1 LFVRLTQ
8 YSSAV
13 TNLLRIAT
21 RKSTLAL
28 WQANHVKA
36 LLEQK
41 HAGLRVELLPLV
53 TTGDVRLE
61 GPLSQ
66 VGGKGLFVKELEQA
80 MLEHRAD
87 IAVHSMKD
95 VPAHLPE
102 GLCLPVVLAAEDP
115 RDAFV
120 SNRYANL
127 DELPRGARVGT
138 ASLRRQCQLHHHRPD
153 LEFSLLRGN
162 VETRLRKLDEGHYD
176 AIILAC
182 AGLMRLGL
190 HDRIRSALPTELCLP
205 AIGQGVIGIECRADD
220 SRTLG
225 LIAPLNDADTAIR
238 LRVERALNAKL
249 GGSCQ
254 TPLAGHAE
262 LHGAALHARA
272 RIGMPDGSRLVE
284 AELHGNAANAEALGV
299 ALAERLLA
307 AGGAD
312 ILHVL
317 MEQATPAG

>member
-1 LFVRLTQ
+1 VIT
-8 YSSAV
+8 V
-13 TNLLRIAT
+13 LRIAT
-21 RKSTLAL
+21 RKSALAL

-36 LLEQK
+36 LLEQQ
-41 HAGLRVELLPLV
+41 AGLRVELLPLV

-80 MLEHRAD
+80 LLENRAD
-87 IAVHSMKD
+87 LAVHSMKD
-95 VPAHLPE
+95 VPAHLPD
-102 GLCLPVVLAAEDP
+102 GLCLPVVLAAADA

-120 SNRYANL
+120 SNHYATL
-127 DELPRGARVGT
+127 AELPQGAQVGS
-138 ASLRRQCQLHHHRPD
+138 ASLRRQCQLRHQRPD
-153 LEFSLLRGN
+153 LVFSQLRGN
-162 VETRLRKLDEGHYD
+162 VETRLRKLDEGQYD

-182 AGLMRLGL
+182 AGLERLGL
-190 HDRIRSALPTELCLP
+190 GARIRAALPVDLCLP
-205 AIGQGVIGIECRADD
+205 AIGQGVIGIECRTDD
-220 SRTLG
+220 GRTRE
-225 LIAPLNDADTAIR
+225 LIAPLNDADTDIR
-238 LRVERALNAKL
+238 LQAERALNARF

-262 LHGAALHARA
+262 YVAGQLRLRA

-284 AELHGNAANAEALGV
+284 AELRGAPADAAALGV

-312 ILHVL
+312 ILHAMKELV
-317 MEQATPAG
+317 

>member
-1 LFVRLTQ
+1 
-8 YSSAV
+8 V
-13 TNLLRIAT
+13 TATLRIAT

-28 WQANHVKA
+28 WQANHVKG
-36 LLEQK
+36 LLEQA

-53 TTGDVRLE
+53 TTGDLRLE

-80 MLEHRAD
+80 MLDGRAD
-87 IAVHSMKD
+87 LAVHSMKD
-95 VPAHLPE
+95 VPAHLPQ

-120 SNRYANL
+120 SNRHAGF
-127 DELPRGARVGT
+127 DELPRGARIGT
-138 ASLRRQCQLHHHRPD
+138 ASLRRQCQLRHRRPD

-162 VETRLRKLDEGHYD
+162 VETRLRKLDDGQYD

-182 AGLMRLGL
+182 AGLNRLGL
-190 HDRIRSALPTELCLP
+190 GARIRAVLSTDVCLP
-205 AIGQGVIGIECRADD
+205 AIGQGVIGLECRSDD
-220 SRTLG
+220 APTLAR
-225 LIAPLNDADTAIR
+225 IAILNDPATAIR
-238 LRVERALNAKL
+238 MQAERALNAGL

-262 LHGAALHARA
+262 LANGELRLRA
-272 RIGMPDGSRLVE
+272 RIGLPDGSRLLE
-284 AELHGNAANAEALGV
+284 TELHATPDRAAELGATLAA
-299 ALAERLLA
+299 RLLA

-312 ILHVL
+312 ILHSL
-317 MEQATPAG
+317 KEEHEAQP